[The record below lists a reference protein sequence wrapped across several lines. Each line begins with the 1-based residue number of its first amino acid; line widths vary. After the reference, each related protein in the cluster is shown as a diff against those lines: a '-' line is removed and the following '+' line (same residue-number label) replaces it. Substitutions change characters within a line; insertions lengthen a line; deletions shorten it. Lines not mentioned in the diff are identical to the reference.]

1 MPVSNKA
8 RKKLAKNRTTK
19 ARTNR
24 TPAKTPAAFGQST
37 DLLAPWRKLGIAAP
51 PGTTSQPTAST
62 PAQITRTATTPA
74 DPQPAPDGGGCAAG
88 IATEAATRTQAVAAT
103 YWLDSGRGGPPFSV
117 LIRFVGARVGA
128 ADPAQPG
135 DRFDQVER
143 VDGITPGSGPVSITT
158 RAEGVNPGQWQ
169 VTATPDQEFNT
180 ASTGAAASTGA
191 RLPRRELTAHTRMSQ
206 LAHGPGVRP
215 VLWPGLVGLGVLV
228 GLVLQAILLARAH
241 LDVPIT
247 TAVALGASILGYIG
261 AKGWYLALHRQHPRT
276 FLHAGACIQGFLV
289 GGIGTMVI
297 AVAALRIPVGT
308 FLDASTPGLFI
319 GMAIG
324 RPGCFFTGCCFGR
337 PTASRWGLWSSDR
350 RVGIRRVPIQL
361 IEAIAALLIGSV
373 ALPLALGGP
382 PPIRGMI
389 FVGAIAAYTGFRQV
403 LFPFRVDP
411 RTSVGRTVTLTGC
424 AVVLLADI
432 ALSLVR

>member
-8 RKKLAKNRTTK
+8 RKKPTKN
-19 ARTNR
+19 RTNR
-24 TPAKTPAAFGQST
+24 TPPRTPATLGQST

-51 PGTTSQPTAST
+51 SGTPSPSI
-62 PAQITRTATTPA
+62 PAQVTRTATTPA

-88 IATEAATRTQAVAAT
+88 IAAEAATRTQAVAAT

-169 VTATPDQEFNT
+169 VTATPDQKFDT
-180 ASTGAAASTGA
+180 TSTGAAGV
-191 RLPRRELTAHTRMSQ
+191 RLPRRELTAHTRMAQ
-206 LAHGPGVRP
+206 LVHGPGVRP
-215 VLWPGLVGLGVLV
+215 VLWPGLVSLGVLV
-228 GLVLQAILLARAH
+228 GLVLQAILLGRAH
-241 LDVPIT
+241 VGVPIT
-247 TAVALGASILGYIG
+247 TAVSLGASILGYIG

-350 RVGIRRVPIQL
+350 RVGIRRIPIQL
-361 IEAIAALLIGSV
+361 IEAVAALLIGIST
-373 ALPLALGGP
+373 LPLALAGP

-432 ALSLVR
+432 VLSLVH